1 MGRRLKTP
9 YTPSVLEY
17 RYAQVAPK
25 TNNFKF
31 DYEQEKI
38 IKIDNAE
45 MMLADPTWNQHNYF
59 HLK

>member
-31 DYEQEKI
+31 DYEQEK
-38 IKIDNAE
+38 
-45 MMLADPTWNQHNYF
+45 NY
-59 HLK
+59 KD